1 MHIITYIVYITIASI
16 MIIYVG
22 NTCYKN
28 GKVYITY
35 YFSKDENFANSIN
48 NILRI
53 AYYFLNLGLV
63 IWTLNTL
70 KKINSYQLLI
80 EEITSRLSF
89 IITIIAVLHLFNLIT
104 IYISHKHFKNE
115 SL

>member
-1 MHIITYIVYITIASI
+1 MNIITYIIYITIASI
-16 MIIYVG
+16 MIIYIG

-28 GKVYITY
+28 GKVYIKH
-35 YFSKDENFANSIN
+35 YFSKDESFANGIN

-53 AYYFLNLGLV
+53 AYYFMNLGLV

-70 KKINSYQLLI
+70 KNIDSYQLLI

-89 IITIIAVLHLFNLIT
+89 IILIIATLHILNLLT
-104 IYISHKHFKNE
+104 IYISHKHFKNQ
-115 SL
+115 

>member
-1 MHIITYIVYITIASI
+1 

-28 GKVYITY
+28 GKVYIRH
-35 YFSKDENFANSIN
+35 YFPEDENFANGIN

-63 IWTLNTL
+63 IWTLNSL
-70 KKINSYQLLI
+70 KNITNYQLFI
-80 EEITSRLSF
+80 EEITSRLSY
-89 IITIIAVLHLFNLIT
+89 IITIIAVLHSINLST
-104 IYISHKHFKNE
+104 IYISHKHFKNQ
-115 SL
+115 